1 MAVRIHVARRGTAIP
16 AIAPI
21 VSASPSSEEKRC
33 ASRAVGE
40 HECLPV
46 VARLKQLL
54 DTTMQRHDE
63 WFRLGNHWVVLV
75 ASDGQVQ
82 PHRAVDRGC

>member
-1 MAVRIHVARRGTAIP
+1 MPVV
-16 AIAPI
+16 
-21 VSASPSSEEKRC
+21 
-33 ASRAVGE
+33 AVGE

-82 PHRAVDRGC
+82 PHRAVDRGVLIVDLKGPDQLVVRAGVVDLHR